1 MSTKTTIPFHEHG
14 LAHHTHHH
22 MYQRVLALLIVMTVL
37 ASSLGLGTVA
47 AQTAASAAA
56 PISASPH
63 LMPSLA
69 AFAARNPDELIGVIV
84 QKTNAAWAP
93 ESLIASLQGRW
104 VQDLP
109 LIKGFAAQIPGHA
122 LATLAQSPNVKWIS
136 PDAPVYKS
144 DSDGGD
150 GSTVTLRE
158 DFDGIAFQPQ
168 DTSAGGA
175 WASSP
180 AWPSNT
186 WAEVGERD
194 GATDGDIQIAPFL
207 GGQYVGLRIQ
217 NAGKGL
223 QTALNLSDA
232 TTATLSLQ
240 YRRKDLDTA
249 DEFVSIDISSD
260 NGATWFTVSR
270 LSGPATDERLQDLA
284 IDLSPYAGASVQLRM
299 VASAAMDTT
308 DRVYVDGLQV
318 VYGVKQDPAPT
329 TTLTRLFLPVVAQS
343 IDTPITATM
352 AVVPASNPASQVKP
366 TSTESTFTLAD
377 YFGTVSFC
385 NQDGWFAWSG
395 CWIENDPGL
404 LTGGAA
410 LGHVEVEQYSLA
422 LDDYPDTGGMPSI
435 YRKANLISA
444 ASAIVDFDLWTS
456 NGVDAADVAVF
467 EVSTNNGASYTTLET
482 YTGITGGVWLHRQ
495 YDLTRFVPNDVLFRF
510 RIASGYGSLDEKF
523 HVNAFRVWFDNVTS
537 AQNWNVVVPSGSVW
551 KYLDN
556 GSNQGTAWR
565 QLGFDDST
573 WKAGRGQLGYG
584 DNDEGTVV
592 GYGPN
597 SSAKYITTY
606 FRRNFTIADVS
617 QISGQLN
624 LGMVR
629 PDDGIVVYLNGTE
642 IYRNNMPGGTISYN
656 TPAASDVWLIENDWL
671 ALNLPLAG
679 LVNGQNVI
687 AAEVHQYNG
696 SSSDLSFDAEL
707 AVYSL
712 CGECINTTNIS
723 PYLKS
728 IRADQVWNGPARTQ
742 GLGVTVAV
750 VDSGIAPNADLQ
762 SSLTNENVI
771 ARVNFVG
778 NTGSIDDYNG
788 HGSHIAGIIAG
799 NGSRSQGLYTG
810 LAPKAKLVDV
820 KVLDDLG
827 RGTMSAAINGLQW
840 IYDNR
845 TTYNI
850 KVVNLSLNSSVIE
863 SYNTN
868 PLDAA
873 LEILWFNKIV
883 VVTSVGNNGNT
894 SLYPPGNDPFVITVG
909 AVDDKGTVSVTDDS
923 VATFSAYGTTT
934 DGYAK
939 PDLVAPGR
947 NIVSLL
953 SSDDSNLVINHV
965 ANAVASVAG
974 SKYFKMSGT
983 SMSSAVVAGAV
994 ALLLQDEPSLNPDQV
1009 KYRLKATANTGWSGY
1024 SATKAGAGMLDIYAA
1039 VNGTSTQTANTGIK
1053 ASQSLFGGSTPPVW
1067 GSVNWSS
1074 VNWSS
1079 VNWSSVN
1086 WSSVNWSSVN
1096 WSSDVWP

>member
-1 MSTKTTIPFHEHG
+1 MSTQTTVPLHEREKTHPHVRH
-14 LAHHTHHH
+14 
-22 MYQRVLALLIVMTVL
+22 QLLVTLMMIAVL
-37 ASSLGLGTVA
+37 ASSVGFGRAT
-47 AQTAASAAA
+47 AQAAA
-56 PISASPH
+56 TPAAPH
-63 LMPSLA
+63 LMPALA
-69 AFAARNPDELIGVIV
+69 AFVARNPDELIGVIV
-84 QKTNAAWAP
+84 QKTNAAWSP
-93 ESLIASLQGRW
+93 QSLIASLQGRW

-109 LIKGFAAQIPGHA
+109 LINGFAAQLPGHA
-122 LATLAQSPNVKWIS
+122 LVTLAQSPNVKWIS

-144 DSDGGD
+144 DSGD

-158 DFDGIAFQPQ
+158 DFDGIAFQTQ
-168 DTSAGGA
+168 STSASGA

-186 WAEVGERD
+186 WAELGESD
-194 GATDGDIQIAPFL
+194 GANDGDIQIAPFL

-232 TTATLSLQ
+232 TTATLALQ
-240 YRRKDLDTA
+240 FRRKDLDTA
-249 DEFVSIDISSD
+249 DDSVSIDVSSD
-260 NGATWFTVSR
+260 NGATWQTLSR
-270 LSGPATDERLQDLA
+270 LSGPATDESLQDLTL
-284 IDLSPYAGASVQLRM
+284 DLSAFAGANVQLRM
-299 VASAAMDTT
+299 LASPAMDTT

-318 VYGVKQDPAPT
+318 VYGVKQDVAPT
-329 TTLTRLFLPVVAQS
+329 VILNRLFLPVVAQS

-352 AVVPASNPASQVKP
+352 AAVAPASNRSSQAKP
-366 TSTESTFTLAD
+366 NSTDSTFTLAD
-377 YFGTVSFC
+377 YFGSVSFC
-385 NQDGWFAWSG
+385 NQDGWFDWSG

-404 LTGGAA
+404 LTIGAG

-435 YRKANLISA
+435 YRKASLLSA
-444 ASAIVDFDLWTS
+444 ASAIVDFDIWTS

-467 EVSTNNGASYTTLET
+467 EISTNNGASYTTLET
-482 YTGITGGVWLHRQ
+482 YTGITGGQWLHKQ
-495 YDLTRFVPNDVLFRF
+495 YDLTRFVPNDVLLRF

-523 HVNAFRVWFDNVTS
+523 HVSAMRVWYDAVSN
-537 AQNWNVVVPSGSVW
+537 AQNWNIVVPSGAVW

-565 QLGFDDST
+565 QLGFDDSA

-584 DNDEGTVV
+584 ENDEGTVV
-592 GYGPN
+592 SYGPN

-606 FRRNFTIADVS
+606 FRRSFTIADVS
-617 QISGQLN
+617 NLYGQLN

-629 PDDGIVVYLNGTE
+629 PDDGIVIYLNGTE
-642 IYRNNMPGGTISYN
+642 IYRNNMPNGTISYN
-656 TPAASDVWLIENDWL
+656 TLASSDVWLIENDWI
-671 ALNLPLAG
+671 ALNLPLAN

-696 SSSDLSFDAEL
+696 SSNDLSFDAEL

-712 CGECINTTNIS
+712 CGECISTANVS

-728 IRADQVWNGPARTQ
+728 IRADQVWNGTARLQ

-750 VDSGIAPNADLQ
+750 VDSGIAPNSDLQ

-771 ARVNFVG
+771 ARVNFAGG
-778 NTGSIDDYNG
+778 NGSIDDYNG

-827 RGTMSAAINGLQW
+827 RGTMSSAINGLQW

-863 SYNTN
+863 SYNTS

-883 VVTSVGNNGNT
+883 VVTSAGNT
-894 SLYPPGNDPFVITVG
+894 GTAALYPPGNDPFVITVG
-909 AVDDKGTVSVTDDS
+909 AVDDKGTVAVTDDA
-923 VATFSAYGTTT
+923 VATFSSYGTTT
-934 DGYAK
+934 DGFAK

-947 NIVSLL
+947 NIISLL
-953 SSDDSNLVINHV
+953 SSDDSNLVTSHA
-965 ANAVASVAG
+965 ANAVSSVAG

-983 SMSSAVVAGAV
+983 SMASAVVAGAV
-994 ALLLQDEPSLNPDQV
+994 ALLLQDEPNLNPDQV
-1009 KYRLKATANTGWSGY
+1009 KYRLKTTANTAWSGY
-1024 SATKAGAGMLDIYAA
+1024 TTAKAGAGILDIYAA
-1039 VNGTSTQTANTGIK
+1039 VNGTSTATANTGIK
-1053 ASQSLFGGSTPPVW
+1053 ASQSLFSGSTPPVW